1 MRSEAVASLRNW
13 MKDRLGEQEEQ
24 LRAVERSVARLGEL
38 DEERAGVLDSLESA
52 LARLTASGLDEA
64 QIAGFV
70 GADVTQLRASRAR
83 TSGTTTRRH
92 ALSDAGTVSSS

>member
-24 LRAVERSVARLGEL
+24 LRAVERAVARLGEL
-38 DEERAGVLDSLESA
+38 DEERAGVLDALDSA

-64 QIAGFV
+64 QITGFV
-70 GADVTQLRASRAR
+70 GADVTQLRATRVRAA
-83 TSGTTTRRH
+83 GTTRRRNSTE
-92 ALSDAGTVSSS
+92 AVIG